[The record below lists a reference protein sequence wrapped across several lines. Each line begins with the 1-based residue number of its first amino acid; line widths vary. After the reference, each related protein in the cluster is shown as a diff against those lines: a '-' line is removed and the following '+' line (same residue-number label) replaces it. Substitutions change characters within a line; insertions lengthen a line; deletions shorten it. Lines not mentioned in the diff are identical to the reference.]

1 MIYQMRSETVP
12 QGDSISM
19 QYDFV
24 YSNKTIP
31 DFTDYT
37 VYYVLS
43 PFGFEDENVLSKA
56 MTIASGTTNV
66 FRVTLSS
73 EDTKNLLGT
82 YTAKIVLEYEGNYY
96 KKARGVFNVV
106 KDSDGIDVTM

>member
-1 MIYQMRSETVP
+1 MRSETVP
-12 QGDSISM
+12 QGDPISM

-56 MTIASGTTNV
+56 MTFSPGTTNTL
-66 FRVTLSS
+66 RVTLGS

-82 YTAKIVLEYEGNYY
+82 YKAKIVIEYEGNFY
-96 KKARGVFNVV
+96 KKTRGVFNVV
-106 KDSDGIDVTM
+106 KDSDGIEVTM

>member
-1 MIYQMRSETVP
+1 MRSETVP

-37 VYYVLS
+37 VYYILS

-56 MTIASGTTNV
+56 MTIASGTTNT
-66 FRVTLSS
+66 FRVTLGS

-106 KDSDGIDVTM
+106 KDSDGIEVTM

>member
-1 MIYQMRSETVP
+1 MIYQMRAETVP

-106 KDSDGIDVTM
+106 KDSDGIEVTM